1 MDMNKTA
8 RLSADL
14 LAKKGNAAPADK
26 KVSPDYYKSLTVKLD
41 RERYEAL
48 KTMGLKLDKKS
59 QQILVE
65 ALDAWLLANHW
76 SK

>member
-1 MDMNKTA
+1 M
-8 RLSADL
+8 
-14 LAKKGNAAPADK
+14 AKRQRRAGMR
-26 KVSPDYYKSLTVKLD
+26 KSLRLILQVIDGQLD

-65 ALDAWLLANHW
+65 ALDAWLLAHHG